1 MDLPD
6 AGREPGA
13 GETLMDGE
21 RDLHVFLDAVDDM
34 VVVATPDGRIV
45 HANPALT
52 KKLGYDSAEIRSM
65 PMLDLHPPEVRA
77 EAESIY
83 AAMWRGERNTYPLP
97 LQTRSGAL
105 LPVETR
111 VWFGRWNGAD
121 CVFGICK
128 DLTAEQEAL
137 QRFER
142 LFRHNPALMAVSDL
156 PERRFTDVNDAWLKT
171 LGYAREEVLGRT
183 SEELGLAVDPDEQR
197 AVGAQ
202 LQAHGRVGDV
212 ELTVRRRDGTILDG
226 LFFGEISESQGHRY
240 FLTVMIDQTE
250 RRHAEEALLLQSQK
264 TETVERLAAEIAHD
278 FDDLAA
284 IIGAQAAVVGD
295 ELRPGTP
302 GRAAV
307 AELVAAARRGAEL
320 AGQLRGVGGPQEI
333 EG

>member
-1 MDLPD
+1 
-6 AGREPGA
+6 
-13 GETLMDGE
+13 
-21 RDLHVFLDAVDDM
+21 
-34 VVVATPDGRIV
+34 
-45 HANPALT
+45 
-52 KKLGYDSAEIRSM
+52 
-65 PMLDLHPPEVRA
+65 
-77 EAESIY
+77 
-83 AAMWRGERNTYPLP
+83 
-97 LQTRSGAL
+97 
-105 LPVETR
+105 VETR
-111 VWFGRWNGAD
+111 VWFGQWNGAD

-142 LFRHNPALMAVSDL
+142 LFRHNPALMAVTDPSDG
-156 PERRFTDVNDAWLKT
+156 RFTDVNDAWLET
-171 LGYAREEVLGRT
+171 LCYEREEVLGRT
-183 SEELGLAVDPDEQR
+183 AEDLDLFADPDQQR

-202 LQAHGRVGDV
+202 LQAHGRVSDV
-212 ELTVRRRDGTILDG
+212 DLSVHRRDGTILDG
-226 LFFGEISESQGHRY
+226 LFSGEIVESQGRRY

-250 RRHAEEALLLQSQK
+250 RRRAEEALLLQSQK
-264 TETVERLAAEIAHD
+264 METVERLAAEIAHD